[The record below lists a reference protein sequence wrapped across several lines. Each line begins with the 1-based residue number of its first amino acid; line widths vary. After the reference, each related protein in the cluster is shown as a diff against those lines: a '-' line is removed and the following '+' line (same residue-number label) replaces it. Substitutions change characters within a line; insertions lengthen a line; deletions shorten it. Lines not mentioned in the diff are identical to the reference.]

1 MANRIIISSEAPW
14 KFKMLWKKLIRTPRI
29 WLKVNQLLMYRIS

>member
-1 MANRIIISSEAPW
+1 MANRIIISSEAPC

-29 WLKVNQLLMYRIS
+29 WLKVNQQLIYRIS